1 MPPEPVVHVIDDD
14 EAVRLSLALLLTSAG
29 LRAQTYDGP
38 GTFLAALPG
47 LAPGCIVTDLRMP
60 GMSGLELMVHLGT
73 LGSIQPVILIT
84 GHADVAL
91 AVEAMKRGAA
101 DFLEKPFDDAALISA
116 VRKAVHV
123 APVDVAQDA
132 DARTAR
138 AAVST
143 LSAREK
149 DVVRGLV
156 DGKTNKMIA
165 RDLGISART
174 VEEYRATAKGKLGVR
189 TLPALVRIAL
199 RAGF

>member
-1 MPPEPVVHVIDDD
+1 MHPEPVVHVIDDD
-14 EAVRLSLALLLTSAG
+14 EAVRQSLALLLTSAG

-38 GTFLAALPG
+38 RAFLAALPAM
-47 LAPGCIVTDLRMP
+47 APGCIITDMRMP

-73 LGSIQPVILIT
+73 LGSTRPVILIT

-91 AVEAMKRGAA
+91 AVEAMKRGAV

-123 APVDVAQDA
+123 GPVDVAQDA

-138 AAVST
+138 AAVSA

-174 VEEYRATAKGKLGVR
+174 VEEYRATAKSKLGVR

-199 RAGF
+199 RAGL

>member
-1 MPPEPVVHVIDDD
+1 
-14 EAVRLSLALLLTSAG
+14 
-29 LRAQTYDGP
+29 
-38 GTFLAALPG
+38 
-47 LAPGCIVTDLRMP
+47 
-60 GMSGLELMVHLGT
+60 MVHLGT
-73 LGSIQPVILIT
+73 LGSTRPVILIT

-91 AVEAMKRGAA
+91 AVEAMKRGAV
-101 DFLEKPFDDAALISA
+101 DFLEKPFDDAALLSA

-123 APVDVAQDA
+123 GPVDVAEDA
-132 DARTAR
+132 DTRTAR
-138 AAVST
+138 AAVSR

-174 VEEYRATAKGKLGVR
+174 VEEYRAMAKGKLGVS
-189 TLPALVRIAL
+189 TLPALIRIAL